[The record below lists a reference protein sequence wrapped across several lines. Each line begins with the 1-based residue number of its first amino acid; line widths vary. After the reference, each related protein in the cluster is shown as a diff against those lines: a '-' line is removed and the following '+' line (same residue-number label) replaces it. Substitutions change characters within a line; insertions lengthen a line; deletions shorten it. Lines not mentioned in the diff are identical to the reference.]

1 MKFVNLKSEI
11 LNNVPV
17 HFIQTQKFKTIYFV
31 VRIKGELNKETISKR
46 ALLPFVL
53 RKATK
58 SYPSEVELQNKLDDL
73 YGATLSLD
81 GVKMA
86 DYHILS
92 AYLEI
97 ANDKYIQN
105 EESLVNDSLN
115 LLHEL
120 IFEPKVVDGAFDE
133 TIFQREKRQLKN
145 IIESIVDDKMRYAN
159 IRLIDEMFKGE
170 KYSTRVHGYIEDL
183 EKLTSKELFE
193 YYQSILENDEM
204 ELYILGDFDEQSMR
218 KTVENYFQRP
228 QLIKKEVVRSTSSLN
243 GREPKEIVE
252 TQDINQAKLHIGYR
266 TNCTIH
272 DEDYF
277 ALQVFNGLF
286 GALPSSKLFINVRE
300 KHSLAYYAASRIDSL
315 LGLLIVYSGIDGND
329 YEKAKT
335 IINDQLISLQQGDF
349 TEENLKETKKQIVNN
364 ILEALDNPDGIM
376 GLLYQQ
382 QLAKVNYTT
391 DELIDN
397 LKNVTKEEIINVAK
411 KIELDTVYLLTNKVG
426 ESDE

>member
-1 MKFVNLKSEI
+1 M
-11 LNNVPV
+11 
-17 HFIQTQKFKTIYFV
+17 
-31 VRIKGELNKETISKR
+31 
-46 ALLPFVL
+46 
-53 RKATK
+53 
-58 SYPSEVELQNKLDDL
+58 
-73 YGATLSLD
+73 SLD